1 MTDFYD
7 TSFYVKEVTGE
18 KATENTAKVNSPTYF
33 FRQSEKKQQKILL
46 MPMVLYTF
54 FVIVQQ

>member
-1 MTDFYD
+1 MIDFYD

-18 KATENTAKVNSPTYF
+18 KATENTANVNGLIP
-33 FRQSEKKQQKILL
+33 
-46 MPMVLYTF
+46 F